1 MLIVTLKN
9 YNYLCDYTR
18 KLINENIEDAKLDNM
33 AVYFIGTTNINAFLN
48 PQKNVSLRR
57 RTNNVLPSQ
66 KRSVLFSK
74 RDH

>member
-33 AVYFIGTTNINAFLN
+33 AVYFIVTTNINAFLN
-48 PQKNVSLRR
+48 PQKNVSMRR
-57 RTNNVLPSQ
+57 RTDNVLPSQ
-66 KRSVLFSK
+66 KR
-74 RDH
+74 